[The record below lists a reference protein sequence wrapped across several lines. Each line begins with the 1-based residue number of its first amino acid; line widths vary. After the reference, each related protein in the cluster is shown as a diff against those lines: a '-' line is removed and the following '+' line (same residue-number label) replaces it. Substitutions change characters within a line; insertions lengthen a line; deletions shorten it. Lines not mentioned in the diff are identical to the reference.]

1 MVLKEPTPPATPA
14 RPGLKIA
21 IGLLVA
27 FAALRVGGLDLLFD
41 PIGWWLCLLGVGD
54 LKPGSKAGWLALGM
68 AVLSVV
74 ALFEGDAAQGTSY
87 SAFWLGYAAGA
98 LVTLWAVVDV
108 AIRYIRPSGDHYDVT
123 LLDALR
129 WAVVGAGAVALL
141 AESGYAWLGEVAV
154 IAMYCALALLVVILW
169 RLRA

>member
-1 MVLKEPTPPATPA
+1 M
-14 RPGLKIA
+14 KIA

-129 WAVVGAGAVALL
+129 WAVVGGGGR
-141 AESGYAWLGEVAV
+141 SPCWLSPGTPGSARSPSSPCT
-154 IAMYCALALLVVILW
+154 ARWPCW
-169 RLRA
+169 S